1 LSIERLAYMM
11 WPRLVQGNAS
21 QAIVDLVKN
30 LLKLLSYIVIKN
42 ISGVPTK
49 NEFLNIDGDA

>member
-1 LSIERLAYMM
+1 M

-42 ISGVPTK
+42 ISGVRTK
-49 NEFLNIDGDA
+49 NEFLDNDGDA